1 MCLQFLLKFSPEWEL
16 EWESP
21 WFLDQLLISDS
32 IAHRTWFAFADDP
45 NGWATSKFVK
55 LCYWTNTTLRFIEY
69 LIGWEFLYFDDII
82 LLSSD
87 FYFLLR
93 FANTIV
99 LVCILAFVKA
109 GAKTLLRIKL
119 ELIEQILYFVKLL
132 EEFYSEVILI
142 VYSTFCLINYFFLFP
157 NYVVFRV

>member
-1 MCLQFLLKFSPEWEL
+1 
-16 EWESP
+16 
-21 WFLDQLLISDS
+21 
-32 IAHRTWFAFADDP
+32 
-45 NGWATSKFVK
+45 
-55 LCYWTNTTLRFIEY
+55 LRFIEY

-99 LVCILAFVKA
+99 LVCILAFAKA

-119 ELIEQILYFVKLL
+119 ELIEQI
-132 EEFYSEVILI
+132 
-142 VYSTFCLINYFFLFP
+142 
-157 NYVVFRV
+157 